1 LVFKILV
8 TTKFVP
14 FKQVKIIKST
24 FLDGSVEATVRSTLQ
39 RWQNQ

>member
-14 FKQVKIIKST
+14 SKQVKIIKSA

-39 RWQNQ
+39 CWQNQ